1 MVKPLQSFISK
12 LAPPGLMLLCL
23 IVFLGYEGNASI
35 YSSQNGSAKK
45 NISIDVKDEPL
56 STVMDRIEKLSGYSF
71 IYSNSA
77 IDVSKRI
84 TFQVKNQNLENTLR
98 RLFLPLGVSFSVVKD
113 KIILKAPATSHID
126 VPAKYTTA
134 YPIIGQVR
142 DELGEGLPGVTVIVK
157 GTTMGT
163 STDANG
169 KYTINVNDTL
179 DAVLIFSFI
188 GYSTLEIPVRGRTE
202 ISVSMKPSV
211 ESLAEVVVVGY
222 ATQKRINLTGSVS
235 TIEEEALESKPVT
248 TVVQALQGTAPNLII
263 QQQSSEP
270 GAQLNINIR
279 GIGTLGD
286 NSPLIVID
294 GIPSNAGVLSSI
306 NPNDIESI
314 SVLKDAASSAIY
326 GSRSANGVLLVTT
339 KQGSLSTKP
348 VVTYNG
354 IYGFQAP
361 TFTQKPVSAYEFAM
375 LKNEALVNSGQA
387 PQFSPDDLTR
397 IHNAKPNAWY
407 MDEIFKD
414 KAAQQSH
421 NLSVSGGSENTTY
434 LISLGR
440 MNQSSSFVGPNY
452 GYERTN
458 ARTNITT
465 RINDRLKAGIM
476 LAYTNN
482 HIKEHAHTTE
492 FIVADASRIPRLY
505 PIKDSVG
512 NYNIAPTSSSNPL
525 AKLEK
530 GGIRTHDN
538 DNFSGNIFAELNI
551 LKDLKIRGVFGG
563 SLWNYQTYEFRKAI
577 NYLPYIGG
585 DGQNFI
591 KDYNSKTLQTN
602 AQLVADYKV
611 TFNDHAIGV
620 LGGYSSEGYTENNNQ
635 IRKLNVDNEFG
646 FSTSETEIDSRESYN
661 RRGTPWTLNSFF
673 GRVNYNFREKY
684 LFEANFRYDGSS
696 RFAKGNRWGFFPS
709 VSAGWR
715 LTEEEFLSSIKS
727 FANVK
732 VRASW
737 GKLGNQN
744 IDPFQYTSNIRN
756 LPDNLEYG
764 NSGNYGFNN
773 NSVAGAYFSSS
784 NPDITWETS
793 TMIDVGAEID
803 LLDGALLFS
812 YDYFKKRTED
822 ILLDLAVPGAYGA
835 DAPVVNAAVV
845 DNEGWEMSLTYNRKG
860 AVLNHRITANLADNL
875 NAVVDVKGKE
885 TIEGGD
891 RAVIIREGFPIK
903 SYYGYRSEGLYQNL
917 TEIEEGPKPGF
928 VANGA
933 VSPGDIRYVDKNAD
947 GVINERD
954 RFVIG
959 NPFPRYTFGLTY
971 GLTWKNFD
979 FSFFIQGVGKRN
991 LYLRGESVEAFH
1003 NNWENVYEQHLDRW
1017 TPTNPDA
1024 TYPRL
1029 TIGTASTNNNAGS
1042 DYWLLNAAYARLK
1055 NVQIGYSLPNSLANK
1070 IGLNNLRV
1078 YLTGQNLLT
1087 VTEMNNGY
1095 DPEISEF
1102 NSSLATSDGKVN
1114 SGRVYPNLKVYALGV
1129 DISF

>member
-1 MVKPLQSFISK
+1 MIKPLQSFIARFGAGTFI
-12 LAPPGLMLLCL
+12 LFCL
-23 IVFLGYEGNASI
+23 ILFSENEASATF
-35 YSSQNGSAKK
+35 YSSQNGASTK
-45 NISIDVKDEPL
+45 NISINVKDEPL
-56 STVMDRIEKLSGYSF
+56 SKVMEQIEKLSGYSF
-71 IYSNSA
+71 IYSNSS

-84 TFQVKNQNLENTLR
+84 TFQVKNQNLESTLK
-98 RLFLPLGVSFSVVKD
+98 RLFSPLGVSFSMVKN
-113 KIILKAPATSHID
+113 KIILKAPSTSHVE
-126 VPAKYTTA
+126 VPSKSTVV
-134 YPIIGQVR
+134 YPITGQVL
-142 DELGEGLPGVTVIVK
+142 DEQGEGLPGVTVIVK
-157 GTTMGT
+157 GTSMGT
-163 STDANG
+163 STDAYGN
-169 KYTINVNDTL
+169 YTLNVNDTL
-179 DAVLIFSFI
+179 DVVLIFSFI
-188 GYSTLEIPVRGRTE
+188 GYSTLEVPVGGRTQ
-202 ISVSMKPSV
+202 INVSMKPSV

-222 ATQKRINLTGSVS
+222 ATQKKVNLTGSVS

-294 GIPSNAGVLSSI
+294 GIPSNPGVLSSI

-314 SVLKDAASSAIY
+314 SVLKDAASAAIY
-326 GSRSANGVLLVTT
+326 GSRSANGVLLVVT
-339 KQGSLSTKP
+339 KQGNLGSKP

-354 IYGFQAP
+354 MYGFQSP
-361 TFTQKPVSAYEFAM
+361 TFIQKPVSAYEFAM
-375 LKNEALVNSGQA
+375 LKNEALANSGQA
-387 PQFSPDDLTR
+387 PQFTPDDLLR
-397 IHNAKPNAWY
+397 IHNARPNTWY

-421 NLSVSGGSENTTY
+421 NLSVSGGTENTTY
-434 LISLGR
+434 LISIGR
-440 MNQSSSFVGPNY
+440 MNQASSFVGPDY

-465 RINDRLKAGIM
+465 KISDKLKTGIM

-482 HIKEHAHTTE
+482 NIKEHAHTTE

-505 PIKDSVG
+505 SIKDSVG
-512 NYNIAPTSSSNPL
+512 NYTIAPTSSSNPL

-530 GGIRTHDN
+530 GGTRTHDN
-538 DNFSGNIFAELNI
+538 DNFSGNIFAEFNI
-551 LKDLKIRGVFGG
+551 LKDLKIKGVFGG
-563 SLWNYQTYEFRKAI
+563 SLWNYQTHEFRKAI

-611 TFNDHAIGV
+611 TFNDHAIG
-620 LGGYSSEGYTENNNQ
+620 LLAGYSSEGYTENNNQ
-635 IRKLNVDNEFG
+635 IRRINVDNEFG
-646 FSTSETEIDSRESYN
+646 FSTSETEIDFNESYN
-661 RRGTPWTLNSFF
+661 RRGTPWALNSLF

-715 LTEEEFLSSIKS
+715 LTEEEFLSALKDI
-727 FANVK
+727 ANVK

-737 GKLGNQN
+737 GRLGNQN

-756 LPDNLEYG
+756 LPDHLEYG

-784 NPDITWETS
+784 NPDIAWETS
-793 TMIDVGAEID
+793 TMVDIGADID
-803 LLDGALLFS
+803 LLEGALSFS
-812 YDYFKKRTED
+812 YDYFKKRTKD
-822 ILLDLAVPGAYGA
+822 ILMDLAVPGAYGA
-835 DAPVVNAAVV
+835 DAPVINAAVV
-845 DNEGWEMSLTYNRKG
+845 DNEGWEMSLTYTKKG
-860 AVLNHRITANLADNL
+860 QVLNHRITANLADNL
-875 NAVVDVKGKE
+875 NTVVDVKGKE

-891 RAVIIREGFPIK
+891 RAIIIREGFPIN
-903 SYYGYRSEGLYQNL
+903 SYYGYRSDGLYQNL
-917 TEIEEGPKPGF
+917 DEIEIGPKPGF

-971 GLTWKNFD
+971 GLTWKGFD
-979 FSFFIQGVGKRN
+979 FSLFIQGVGKRN

-1017 TPTNPDA
+1017 TPTNPNA

-1055 NVQIGYSLPNSLANK
+1055 NIQLGYSLPGSLTK
-1070 IGLNNLRV
+1070 RIGLNNMRV

-1087 VTEMNNGY
+1087 ITEMNNGY

-1102 NSSLATSDGKVN
+1102 NSSLDTSDGKVN